1 MAGISKDARKVN
13 TAQKIYDNGVD
24 KWLADFREVN
34 NSIDEIND
42 LLHGY
47 ALGKEDPIY
56 KLSSGRLAAL
66 KDQKSF
72 WMSCMKNPEKWLG
85 HINDG
90 VKKATSGSSKSA
102 KKEEAHKA
110 PVAVF
115 STKAKK

>member
-13 TAQKIYDNGVD
+13 TAQKIYDKGVD
-24 KWLADFREVN
+24 KWLADFKAVN
-34 NSIDEIND
+34 DSIDEIND

-47 ALGKEDPIY
+47 ALGKEDPTY
-56 KLSSGRLAAL
+56 KLSPGRLAAL

-90 VKKATSGSSKSA
+90 VKKASNGSSKSA
-102 KKEEAHKA
+102 RKEDAPKA

-115 STKAKK
+115 STKSRV